1 MTLHK
6 DFREFVELLNDNDAE
21 YLIVGGY
28 AVAFHSRPRFTED
41 FDIWIN
47 PSEENA
53 EKVLKSLHDFG
64 FSNLDVSVE
73 DFKKQD
79 NVIQLGF
86 PPFRIDL
93 LTAIDGI
100 DFKTAYQNKIQIIDS
115 QAVLLNFISF
125 NDLFKNKQASERL
138 KDKHDVE
145 WLQQYRKI

>member
-1 MTLHK
+1 M
-6 DFREFVELLNDNDAE
+6 
-21 YLIVGGY
+21 
-28 AVAFHSRPRFTED
+28 AFHSRPRFTED

-47 PSEENA
+47 PSEDNA
-53 EKVLKSLHDFG
+53 EKVLKCLHDFG

-73 DFKKQD
+73 DFIKQD

-100 DFKTAYQNKIQIIDS
+100 DFETAFKNKVEIKDT
-115 QAVLLNFISF
+115 QAVSLNFISF
-125 NDLFKNKQASERL
+125 NDLLKNKQASARL

-145 WLQQYRKI
+145 CLNQYKK